1 MPAVLFAL
9 CVLAVITLL
18 IAQAL
23 RRARRA
29 EFIRAYEFP
38 RGLFAALQKQ
48 HPQLST
54 KDCQLVAQA
63 LRQFFGAYLR
73 GRRQPVSMPSQV
85 ADDLW
90 HQFILYTRNYDA
102 FCRRAF
108 GRFMHHTPAAVM
120 GSARSSNTGLRR
132 CWWQCCRVEN
142 INPRQPSRLPLLF
155 AIDSKLKIAGGFLYV
170 ANCGPLQ
177 AAAGEASATAVYCG
191 ESFGDASFEGG
202 TDGFGDGGSSSSS
215 DGDGGGDGGGCGG
228 GGCGS

>member
-1 MPAVLFAL
+1 MPALWFVL
-9 CVLAVITLL
+9 CVLAVITLV

-29 EFIRAYEFP
+29 EFIRGYEFP

-48 HPQLST
+48 HPQLSP

-73 GRRQPVSMPSQV
+73 GGRQHVSMPSQV

-108 GRFMHHTPAAVM
+108 GRFMHHTPAAVL
-120 GSARSSNTGLRR
+120 GSARVSNTGLRR
-132 CWWQCCRVEN
+132 CWWHCCRAEN
-142 INPRQPSRLPLLF
+142 INPRAPGRLPLLF
-155 AIDSKLKIAGGFLYV
+155 AIDSKLKIAGGFHYL
-170 ANCGPLQ
+170 ANCGPLK
-177 AAAGEASATAVYCG
+177 AAAGEAGATAVYCG
-191 ESFGDASFEGG
+191 ESFADASFDGS
-202 TDGFGDGGSSSSS
+202 TDGFGDAGSSSSGS
-215 DGDGGGDGGGCGG
+215 DGGGDGSSCGG